1 MGDESKKT
9 QHVPYRDSKLTR
21 LLQDSLGGNSHTL
34 MLACVSPSSSDSTE
48 TLNTLKYANRARNIQ
63 NRVEINQDLI
73 QGSEESQHLRD
84 QVSYLKLQVAM
95 LRDVNGNQV
104 LDKELQTMKDEINNI
119 KTYSHQ
125 ISKELAEAQSERDSL
140 LLQLTDDGVLPAE
153 PHPIIQQYAHELQ
166 DLRLEIVETRSKLN
180 ALADGGR
187 VSDKDRGSI
196 KVSSSMGFFDSKKKK
211 SLVDDYPKKGS
222 SSPGRRDKRRPIIHR
237 MKTQS
242 SLSVKKK
249 NSQRDMD
256 ELLEL
261 LRQEYV
267 HGDPYFP
274 HDINE
279 QVRVTSEYGKSLFDR

>member
-34 MLACVSPSSSDSTE
+34 MLACVSPSSSDYAE

-73 QGSEESQHLRD
+73 EGSPEESQYLRNQISHL
-84 QVSYLKLQVAM
+84 QLQVAM

-104 LDKELQTMKDEINNI
+104 LNKELQTMKDEINNI
-119 KTYSHQ
+119 KTYNHQ
-125 ISKELAEAQSERDSL
+125 ISKELADAQSERDSL
-140 LLQLTDDGVLPAE
+140 LLQLTDDGVLPTE
-153 PHPIIQQYAHELQ
+153 SHPIIQQYASQLQ
-166 DLRLEIVETRSKLN
+166 DLRLEFAETRSKLN
-180 ALADGGR
+180 AMADRSHKGR
-187 VSDKDRGSI
+187 DSTI
-196 KVSSSMGFFDSKKKK
+196 KVSSSMGFFDNKKKK
-211 SLVDDYPKKGS
+211 LSIDDSYKKSSIS
-222 SSPGRRDKRRPIIHR
+222 SSRRFGKRKSIIHR

-242 SLSVKKK
+242 FPMKKR
-249 NSQRDMD
+249 NSQQNMD

-261 LRQEYV
+261 LRQEYNQ
-267 HGDPYFP
+267 GDPYFA

-279 QVRVTSEYGKSLFDR
+279 EVRVNWEYGSFDR